1 MTDKNKPKIVEYKDF
16 KKNDKKELQNAIK
29 TMASMLPE
37 LIEIQKLKSIYK
49 KSAYDEYLKQ
59 GFSDLQAMQ
68 IVSTE
73 KTPFDN

>member
-29 TMASMLPE
+29 TMTGMLPE
-37 LIEIQKLKSIYK
+37 LIEIQKLKSVYK
-49 KSAYDEYLKQ
+49 KSSYDEYLKQ
-59 GFSDLQAMQ
+59 GFSELQAMQ